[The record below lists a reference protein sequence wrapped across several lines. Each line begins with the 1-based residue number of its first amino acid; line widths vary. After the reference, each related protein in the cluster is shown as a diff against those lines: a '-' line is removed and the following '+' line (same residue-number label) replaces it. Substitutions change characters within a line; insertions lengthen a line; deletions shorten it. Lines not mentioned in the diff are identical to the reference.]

1 MRFLETFRMKQW
13 QKDAIKLFRETRSHA
28 TRTAN
33 ARLHLACSRSIEAM
47 VMEGGMVPSD
57 LRIYARETRER
68 HELFS
73 APEHALPATP
83 LAR

>member
-1 MRFLETFRMKQW
+1 MKQW
-13 QKDAIKLFRETRSHA
+13 QKDANKLFRETRSHA

-73 APEHALPATP
+73 APEYALPATP